1 MKLVYLIGSCIQF
14 SNDYVVKWSS
24 QRSYFN
30 EEQRLAQTIESVH
43 NIKSNDPDSV
53 IYLIDASEKEFPE
66 LVELQSQVIGL
77 RYVQLHKLNPTL
89 STTVR
94 THRSKS
100 HGECLI
106 FLEFLRH
113 HKEELRE
120 FDYIVKLSGR
130 YQINKETFTKEC
142 LDPDND
148 KFYFIGPWYW
158 QWEEWKHIADYTP
171 KDMVYEGN
179 NKISVLTMLY
189 VTGQNLLDQ
198 LEIILAAAASFTDW
212 TQKMHYIDIE
222 FVFYYLIKKL
232 NLSDRI
238 KLLPWQVDGFC
249 GATGVF
255 RYIKLD
261 KFQSESKYPVQ
272 MFGYM
277 PAYMGNPKYKL
288 TKKFPKRVAVSFDN
302 LNTDMSADYR
312 VLVQC
317 EPPHIWDAFPQM
329 IRENHQNYDLVLTY
343 NESLFDLPN
352 HKVFIPVG
360 CFIDNLPLNKTNQIS
375 YIMSS
380 KIMTNEHRMRF
391 MILRRLEE
399 SKSIGDFEF
408 IMHRNPPE
416 IDSKN
421 RFFINAKF
429 HITCE
434 NAVMNNMFSEKLI
447 DCFRSRTVP
456 IYYGCLNIEK
466 YFDERGIIR
475 FNTIEEFDKIC
486 QEITP
491 EWYDERL
498 SYIEENYQRAREY
511 WEKSVFERVEE
522 IIEKELRQKFPE
534 YVNKDQL

>member
-30 EEQRLAQTIESVH
+30 EEQRLIQTIDSVR
-43 NIKSNDPDSV
+43 NIKGNDPDAV

-66 LVELQSQVIGL
+66 LVELQTQVTGF

-130 YQINKETFTKEC
+130 YQINRATFNKDF
-142 LDPDND
+142 LDSNLD
-148 KFYFIGPWYW
+148 KFYFIGPYYW
-158 QWEEWKHIADYTP
+158 EYEQWKHIAEYTP
-171 KDMVYEGN
+171 KDLVYENN
-179 NKISVLTMLY
+179 NKISILTMLY
-189 VTGQNLLDQ
+189 VVGQRLIDRWELC
-198 LEIILAAAASFTDW
+198 LAAAANLTDY
-212 TQKMHYIDIE
+212 TQKMHFIDIE
-222 FVFYYLIKKL
+222 FVFYYILRQF
-232 NLSDRI
+232 NLWSNVE
-238 KLLPWQVDGFC
+238 LLPWQVDGFC

-255 RYIKLD
+255 RYIKMD
-261 KFQSESKYPVQ
+261 RFQAESQYPIQ
-272 MFGYM
+272 MYGYM
-277 PAYMGNPKYKL
+277 PAYMGDKRY
-288 TKKFPKRVAVSFDN
+288 TFRKKFPKRVAVSFDN

-312 VLVQC
+312 VVVQC
-317 EPPHIWDAFPQM
+317 EPPHIWAAFPDM
-329 IRENHQNYDLVLTY
+329 IRQNHKNYDLVLTY
-343 NESLFDLPN
+343 NEALFDLPN
-352 HKVFIPVG
+352 YKRFIPVG
-360 CFIDNLPLNKTNQIS
+360 CFIDDLPLNKTNQIS

-391 MILRRLEE
+391 MILRRVEE
-399 SKSIGDFEF
+399 KNRIGDFEF

-421 RFFINAKF
+421 RFFTNAKF

-434 NAVMNNMFSEKLI
+434 NAIMNNMFSEKII
-447 DCFRSRTVP
+447 DCFRSKTIP
-456 IYYGCLNIEK
+456 IYYGCLNIDQ
-466 YFDERGIIR
+466 YFDVRGIIR
-475 FNTIEEFDKIC
+475 FNTIDEFDKIC
-486 QEITP
+486 SEITP

-498 SYIEENYQRAREY
+498 PYVEENYQRAREY
-511 WEKSVFERVEE
+511 WEKSVFERVEDVVE
-522 IIEKELRQKFPE
+522 IELRKKFPE
-534 YVNKDQL
+534 LNKD